1 MVASRKSKQWT
12 SAASKRLLSLAGN
25 PATIENAVQIV
36 AGDAIRDI
44 PHPPL
49 HLDTL
54 AARLNVTGIAYEEI
68 PFSGELRPSNGG
80 FTVVCSVHL
89 SPVRRRFTI
98 AHELSHAIFEK
109 SGPNCPRT
117 GVELERLCDMLAT
130 ELLMP
135 RRAFLERCGLDPDIN
150 TIFELARVF
159 QTSVTTTAI
168 RCAELLKLS
177 AFQVQDGHVVWSHG
191 AIRRGPL
198 RGLDDHLK
206 TLISDGVAGGSG
218 QQILALNLHGSVKY
232 WQVKYHGTKGRA
244 LFLMRPERSRPSA
257 RSSAW
262 TGRPE

>member
-1 MVASRKSKQWT
+1 MVASKKSKRWT
-12 SAASKRLLSLAGN
+12 SAAAKRLLSLAGN
-25 PATIENAVQIV
+25 PGTVEDAVRIV
-36 AGDAIRDI
+36 AGEAIRDI

-49 HLDTL
+49 HLDAL
-54 AARLNVTGIAYEEI
+54 AARLNVTGITYEEI

-89 SPVRRRFTI
+89 SSARRRFTI

-135 RRAFLERCGLDPDIN
+135 RGTFLERCGIDPDIN

-177 AFQVQDGHVVWSHG
+177 AFQVQDGYVVWSHG
-191 AIRRGPL
+191 AIRKGPL
-198 RGLDDHLK
+198 RGLDDHLR
-206 TLISDGVAGGSG
+206 TLISNGVAGGSG
-218 QQILALNLHGSVKY
+218 QQVLALNLHGSIKY

-244 LFLMRPERSRPSA
+244 LFLMRPERSR
-257 RSSAW
+257 SSAL
-262 TGRPE
+262 TG